1 MTNDAERA
9 REALLQLAR
18 SLAHQS
24 AQRDRDVEEAER
36 ARAKGKLTDKQRAL
50 LLAHGVSNK
59 LENVDGEMISADEIA
74 GFVGDLRQLRPLL
87 AGSRAPQV
95 TIEALE
101 RMLKPRNRKDAA
113 LFFARRWAARASH
126 DAHALP

>member
-1 MTNDAERA
+1 MTSDAERA
-9 REALLQLAR
+9 REALLKLAR
-18 SLAHQS
+18 SLAPQ
-24 AQRDRDVEEAER
+24 AARRDQDVVEAER

-59 LENVDGEMISADEIA
+59 LESVDGDMISADEIA
-74 GFVGDLRQLRPLL
+74 DFVGDLRQLRPLL

-101 RMLKPRNRKDAA
+101 RMLKPRNHKDAA
-113 LFFARRWAARASH
+113 LFLARRWAARASA
-126 DAHALP
+126 DAHRLP